1 MTQNTRE
8 NGTIHEPAERLPE
21 LPPIEEF
28 RVKLESNEDR
38 EEAYKLLAVGGG
50 EEDVALILD
59 RIGNAPVSGNE
70 MKFAIRALSSI
81 AGSTAYLALA
91 MIAEAGGS
99 QEICDLAEAELQRL
113 KAMSAEPI
121 LVETFSFL
129 GGNYDLQR
137 LFESERRLTK
147 LANATGS
154 CHR

>member
-1 MTQNTRE
+1 MAQNTRE
-8 NGTIHEPAERLPE
+8 NGTVHEPAERSPE
-21 LPPIEEF
+21 LPPIDKF

-38 EEAYKLLAVGGG
+38 EEAYRLLGVGGG
-50 EEDVALILD
+50 EEDVDLILD
-59 RIGNAPVSGNE
+59 RISDAPVSDDE
-70 MKFAIRALSSI
+70 FKLAIRALSSI

-99 QEICDLAEAELQRL
+99 QEICDLAKADLQLL
-113 KAMSAEPI
+113 KAMSVEPI

-137 LFESERRLTK
+137 LFESERRLTE
-147 LANATGS
+147 LANAKGC